1 MNAERFGPDFRPVRR
16 RFRELAAPARRSADP
31 DPADRTGDPA
41 ARTEPGGEVV
51 TRRPERPETAECDR
65 NHRARSARL
74 RVLRRRP
81 EAAATA
87 PTPTPGGAR

>member
-1 MNAERFGPDFRPVRR
+1 MNAERFGPDFRPVRH

-31 DPADRTGDPA
+31 DPADRTDDPA

-65 NHRARSARL
+65 ARSNRSARL

-81 EAAATA
+81 EAD
-87 PTPTPGGAR
+87 PTRTPGGAR